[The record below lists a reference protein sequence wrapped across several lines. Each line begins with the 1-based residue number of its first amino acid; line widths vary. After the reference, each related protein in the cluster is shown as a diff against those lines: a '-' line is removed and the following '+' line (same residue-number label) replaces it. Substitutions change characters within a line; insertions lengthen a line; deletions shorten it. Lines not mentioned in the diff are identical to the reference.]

1 MEGKTGESGEKGFWE
16 GQLCEGRLY
25 SFPCCGSLCVS
36 FLLCVIFSVS
46 HLAHFHLTRLF
57 ACLVTSVFPIS
68 LQAFMDS
75 QV

>member
-1 MEGKTGESGEKGFWE
+1 MRRVSGK
-16 GQLCEGRLY
+16 
-25 SFPCCGSLCVS
+25 GSCVKEDFTVFHAVVPMLCVS